1 MEQLK
6 VNDQKSCRNHIKC
19 TNIAL
24 KKRKAETLVNKKN
37 QEMEERQMEVYKH

>member
-24 KKRKAETLVNKKN
+24 KKRKAETLVNKKKSRN
-37 QEMEERQMEVYKH
+37 GRETNGSI